1 MTSSF
6 SFWYVFDRPH
16 WYDMYAFSF
25 WSTFKSVFKSMRF
38 RWKPSAHLSVDGT
51 PERIEL
57 YAVSNENALVW
68 TGTLWFLQFA
78 CNHEIK
84 SRQVHCSLSLL
95 RLSRL
100 IAPSPAVTNDF
111 SSSFF
116 FLPLDKRKAWK
127 NNTNICVYKNK
138 RISEKRWGNG
148 KKKYWWQV
156 SILRLPAFY
165 LLPATLTTQARTLT
179 APAINSWS
187 TVRKG
192 RGKQTREN
200 NKKRINGIIITVII
214 TDLCA
219 TFR

>member
-1 MTSSF
+1 
-6 SFWYVFDRPH
+6 
-16 WYDMYAFSF
+16 
-25 WSTFKSVFKSMRF
+25 MRF
-38 RWKPSAHLSVDGT
+38 RFDPLSRAFSNRCVFDEN
-51 PERIEL
+51 PQRIW
-57 YAVSNENALVW
+57 VW
-68 TGTLWFLQFA
+68 TERLNASNCMRFQTKMHWCGRGRSDSYNSLV
-78 CNHEIK
+78 IK
-84 SRQVHCSLSLL
+84 KSSRDKCIAHCLFSGFRVSSHLPP
-95 RLSRL
+95 RW
-100 IAPSPAVTNDF
+100 PTTFPAV
-111 SSSFF
+111 FF

>member
-6 SFWYVFDRPH
+6 SFWCAFDRPH

-38 RWKPSAHLSVDGT
+38 RWKPSAHLSVNAT
-51 PERIEL
+51 PERIEM
-57 YAVSNENALVW
+57 YAFSNENAMVW

-78 CNHEIK
+78 CNQEIK

-116 FLPLDKRKAWK
+116 FWPLDKRKAWK
-127 NNTNICVYKNK
+127 NNTNIYVYIKTK
-138 RISEKRWGNG
+138 ES
-148 KKKYWWQV
+148 
-156 SILRLPAFY
+156 
-165 LLPATLTTQARTLT
+165 
-179 APAINSWS
+179 
-187 TVRKG
+187 VRKD
-192 RGKQTREN
+192 GKMG
-200 NKKRINGIIITVII
+200 KRSTG
-214 TDLCA
+214 DRFQFCA
-219 TFR
+219 YPHSTCFPQPLPPRQGL

>member
-78 CNHEIK
+78 CNQEIK

-95 RLSRL
+95 RLSCL

-116 FLPLDKRKAWK
+116 FCRWINERHGK
-127 NNTNICVYKNK
+127 IIQIYVYIKTK
-138 RISEKRWGNG
+138 ES
-148 KKKYWWQV
+148 
-156 SILRLPAFY
+156 
-165 LLPATLTTQARTLT
+165 
-179 APAINSWS
+179 
-187 TVRKG
+187 VRKDG
-192 RGKQTREN
+192 EMGKRSTGDRFQF
-200 NKKRINGIIITVII
+200 
-214 TDLCA
+214 CA
-219 TFR
+219 YPHSTCFPQPLPPRQEL